1 MNDSLIQ
8 SLVLNGILFKN
19 PKTEEYDLNP
29 LLDLFNSEISY
40 GFEDVAIT
48 QQKNICKSR
57 LDVNTSSEIIRGVIV
72 DIPLIASN
80 MSTVINSD
88 FYIKLVKLGAF
99 GFMHRA
105 GSDEM
110 LQSEILKISK
120 ECSWVAASIGID
132 DNQFDLAKKLI
143 NAGANILVID
153 IAHGYTDSIFELAKK
168 LKNYS
173 KNLKVVIGNATNPEI
188 MYECGDSVDA
198 IKVGIAQGFAC
209 ETKNTAGCTEK
220 QFSAILKFKS
230 LSRKFGVPV
239 ISDGGTRE
247 PADLVKAIA
256 AGANSVIAGKIF
268 AACPESAAETELING
283 SLKKVYAGM
292 ASRYVQDRW
301 KGGLKPGTCPEGGV
315 RYLDVGETVEKLLER
330 YSGALKSGI
339 TYAGC
344 DNVKSFQEKVKF
356 VRFAK

>member
-1 MNDSLIQ
+1 MNNLLIQ
-8 SLVLNGILFKN
+8 SLVDKGVLFKN
-19 PKTEEYDLNP
+19 PITNEYDINP

-57 LDVNTSSEIIRGVIV
+57 LDADTSSEIIRGVTV
-72 DIPLIASN
+72 DVPLIASN

-88 FYIKLVKLGAF
+88 FYIKLIKLGAF

-105 GSDEM
+105 ASDEM
-110 LQSEILKISK
+110 LQSEISKISK
-120 ECSWVAASIGID
+120 ECKWVAASIGID
-132 DNQFDLAKKLI
+132 DSQFDLAKKLI
-143 NAGANILVID
+143 NSGANILVID
-153 IAHGYTDSIFELAKK
+153 IAHGYTDNIFDLAKK

-173 KNLKVVIGNATNPEI
+173 KDLKVIIGNATNPEI
-188 MYECGDSVDA
+188 MYECGDYVDA

-230 LSRKFGVPV
+230 LSRKFGIPV

-268 AACPESAAETELING
+268 AACPESAADTELVNG
-283 SLKKVYAGM
+283 TLKKVYAGM

-301 KGGLKPGTCPEGGV
+301 KGGLKPGTCPEGGI
-315 RYLDVGETVEKLLER
+315 RYLDVGETAEKLLER
-330 YSGALKSGI
+330 YGGALKSGI
-339 TYAGC
+339 TYAGAN
-344 DNVKSFQEKVKF
+344 NVKSFQDKVKF